1 MAGTLGGVALS
12 NAAAKRGG
20 RKTLGVRPL
29 AKPKVKIRSQ
39 DVASVAKD
47 IGTFGEQMGKFA
59 TEMRETR
66 EAAAGGRRRSPIEVV
81 LQGLT
86 ARR

>member
-1 MAGTLGGVALS
+1 TE
-12 NAAAKRGG
+12 AKPKVKIRS
-20 RKTLGVRPL
+20 P
-29 AKPKVKIRSQ
+29 KPKVKIRSQ

-47 IGTFGEQMGKFA
+47 IGAFGEQMGKFA

>member
-1 MAGTLGGVALS
+1 MLGIG
-12 NAAAKRGG
+12 
-20 RKTLGVRPL
+20 PL
-29 AKPKVKIRSQ
+29 AKPKVKIRSPKTKVKIRSQ

-47 IGTFGEQMGKFA
+47 IGAFGEQMGRFA

-66 EAAAGGRRRSPIEVV
+66 EAADSSRRRSPVEVV